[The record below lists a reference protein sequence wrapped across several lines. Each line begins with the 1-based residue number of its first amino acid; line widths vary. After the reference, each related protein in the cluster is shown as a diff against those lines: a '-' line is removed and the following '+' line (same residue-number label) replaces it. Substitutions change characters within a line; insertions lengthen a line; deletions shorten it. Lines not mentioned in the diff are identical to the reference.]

1 MEIQNIIWIDTQL
14 LANINLNSIEKLLA
28 IMSQLR
34 DKDDGCEWDKEQ
46 TFRSIAPYTIEEAYE
61 VADAIEREDISD
73 LKEELGD
80 LLLQVVFL
88 SQIAKEEELFSFD
101 DVAKTISEKLVR
113 RHPFVFSDKKN
124 HSLDEQVNQWEET
137 KQKERSK
144 KNQGG
149 ILEGIAKNLPSLQRS
164 QKIQKRVASVGFDW
178 PDTKG
183 VFKKIKEELRELE
196 EAETAI
202 SILSDL
208 QKEYMKMENMIKIKG
223 FSSSSITTSSW
234 NRWQKAFPDIISS
247 LVYIY
252 KSTDQ
257 YLEAETVL
265 VDWIARFPNDSN
277 AINLLE
283 EVRKPK

>member
-1 MEIQNIIWIDTQL
+1 
-14 LANINLNSIEKLLA
+14 
-28 IMSQLR
+28 MSQLR

-46 TFRSIAPYTIEEAYE
+46 TFRSLAPYTIEEAYE

-124 HSLDEQVNQWEET
+124 HSLDDQINQWEET

-144 KNQGG
+144 KNQEG

-196 EAETAI
+196 EAVEANNKE
-202 SILSDL
+202 SIQEEIGDLYMIITNLSEKLGIDSEESLRKSNVKFEKRFNYIEKELEKQNIKVSEMDL
-208 QKEYMKMENMIKIKG
+208 GELN
-223 FSSSSITTSSW
+223 TLW
-234 NRWQKAFPDIISS
+234 D
-247 LVYIY
+247 
-252 KSTDQ
+252 
-257 YLEAETVL
+257 
-265 VDWIARFPNDSN
+265 DSKK
-277 AINLLE
+277 L
-283 EVRKPK
+283 R

>member
-196 EAETAI
+196 EAVATNNKE
-202 SILSDL
+202 SIEEEIGDLYMIITNLSEKLGVDSEEALRKSNVKFEKRFNYIEKELGKDNIKVSEMDL
-208 QKEYMKMENMIKIKG
+208 DELN
-223 FSSSSITTSSW
+223 TLW
-234 NRWQKAFPDIISS
+234 D
-247 LVYIY
+247 
-252 KSTDQ
+252 
-257 YLEAETVL
+257 
-265 VDWIARFPNDSN
+265 DSKK
-277 AINLLE
+277 L
-283 EVRKPK
+283 R

>member
-1 MEIQNIIWIDTQL
+1 MEIQSIIWIDTQL
-14 LANINLNSIEKLLA
+14 SASINLNSIEKLLA
-28 IMSQLR
+28 IMSLLR

-61 VADAIEREDISD
+61 VADAIERENVSD

-88 SQIAKEEELFSFD
+88 SQIAKEEDLFSFD
-101 DVAKTISEKLVR
+101 DVAKTISEKLVK

-124 HSLDEQVNQWEET
+124 HSLDEQVNQWEEI
-137 KQKERSK
+137 KKKERSE
-144 KNQGG
+144 KNQRG

-196 EAETAI
+196 ESVEADNKE
-202 SILSDL
+202 SIQEEIGDLYMIITNLSEKLGIDSEESLRKSNAKFEKRFNYIEKKLGKDNIKVSEMDL
-208 QKEYMKMENMIKIKG
+208 DELD
-223 FSSSSITTSSW
+223 TLW
-234 NRWQKAFPDIISS
+234 
-247 LVYIY
+247 
-252 KSTDQ
+252 
-257 YLEAETVL
+257 
-265 VDWIARFPNDSN
+265 NDSKK
-277 AINLLE
+277 L
-283 EVRKPK
+283 R

>member
-1 MEIQNIIWIDTQL
+1 
-14 LANINLNSIEKLLA
+14 
-28 IMSQLR
+28 MSQLR

-61 VADAIEREDISD
+61 VADAIERENVSD

-88 SQIAKEEELFSFD
+88 SQIAKEEDLFSFD
-101 DVAKTISEKLVR
+101 DVAKTISEKLVK

-124 HSLDEQVNQWEET
+124 HSTDEQVNQWEEI
-137 KQKERSK
+137 KKKERSK
-144 KNQGG
+144 KNQRG

-196 EAETAI
+196 EAVEADNKE
-202 SILSDL
+202 SIQEEIGDLYMIITNLSEKLGIDSEESLRKSNAKFEKRFNYIEKKLGKDNIKLSEMDL
-208 QKEYMKMENMIKIKG
+208 DELD
-223 FSSSSITTSSW
+223 TLW
-234 NRWQKAFPDIISS
+234 
-247 LVYIY
+247 
-252 KSTDQ
+252 
-257 YLEAETVL
+257 
-265 VDWIARFPNDSN
+265 NDSKK
-277 AINLLE
+277 L
-283 EVRKPK
+283 R

>member
-1 MEIQNIIWIDTQL
+1 
-14 LANINLNSIEKLLA
+14 
-28 IMSQLR
+28 MSQLR

-46 TFRSIAPYTIEEAYE
+46 TFKSIAPFTIEEAYE
-61 VADAIEREDISD
+61 VADAIERENVSD

-124 HSLDEQVNQWEET
+124 HSSEEQINQWEEI

-144 KNQGG
+144 KNQEG

-164 QKIQKRVASVGFDW
+164 QKIQKRVSSVGFDW

-183 VFKKIKEELRELE
+183 VFEKINEELIELE
-196 EAETAI
+196 EAVESNNKE
-202 SILSDL
+202 SIQEEIGDLFMIITNLSEKLGIDSEESLRKSNVKFEKRFNYIEKELEKDNIKVSEMDL
-208 QKEYMKMENMIKIKG
+208 DELN
-223 FSSSSITTSSW
+223 TLW
-234 NRWQKAFPDIISS
+234 D
-247 LVYIY
+247 
-252 KSTDQ
+252 
-257 YLEAETVL
+257 
-265 VDWIARFPNDSN
+265 DSKK
-277 AINLLE
+277 L
-283 EVRKPK
+283 R

>member
-1 MEIQNIIWIDTQL
+1 
-14 LANINLNSIEKLLA
+14 
-28 IMSQLR
+28 MSQLR

-124 HSLDEQVNQWEET
+124 HSLDEQINQWEEI
-137 KQKERSK
+137 KQRERSK
-144 KNQGG
+144 KNQRG
-149 ILEGIAKNLPSLQRS
+149 ILEGIAKNLPALQRS

-183 VFKKIKEELRELE
+183 FSKRLKKNLE
-196 EAETAI
+196 
-202 SILSDL
+202 
-208 QKEYMKMENMIKIKG
+208 
-223 FSSSSITTSSW
+223 
-234 NRWQKAFPDIISS
+234 S
-247 LVYIY
+247 L
-252 KSTDQ
+252 KRQ
-257 YLEAETVL
+257 
-265 VDWIARFPNDSN
+265 
-277 AINLLE
+277 
-283 EVRKPK
+283 